1 MENDV
6 FYVLSGEEVLN
17 ISHFSV
23 LISEIIMGKYP
34 TLAHSGLVKEGFDRL
49 KNKMLAMDATNPVD
63 VPLDW
68 HETAALESSIIHTS
82 LSMNEKKF
90 TSENEEENEFFQFYR
105 REAPEL
111 LWQLVKQLEYNDFGL
126 TILEDIYHYDT
137 KMVKPL
143 VLDNIEEIAA
153 FDYNEFHQLM
163 YNWLFGTIDA
173 IELNHEKYDFGR
185 RIHEHQYINLKD
197 YNEYK
202 EKMKA
207 LVINTEVPMT
217 MRDIVI
223 QYWVFSLAQRLYVT
237 DAAKYMDEIEKGAP
251 EGSFEI
257 LRTSFL
263 HFAKSVIEAIDANF
277 EEVEEIEPYLKMVD
291 KWEFEIDM

>member
-1 MENDV
+1 MENEV
-6 FYVLSGEEVLN
+6 FYVLRGESILN

-23 LISEIIMGKYP
+23 SISEILMEKYP
-34 TLAHSGLVKEGFDRL
+34 SLAHSGLVKEGFDRL
-49 KNKMLAMDATNPVD
+49 KEKMSGMDIDNPVD

-68 HETAALESSIIHTS
+68 HEAAALESSIIHTS
-82 LSMNEKKF
+82 LSMSEREF
-90 TSENEEENEFFQFYR
+90 TSENEEENDYFQFYK

-126 TILEDIYHYDT
+126 TILEDIYQYDT

-143 VLDNIEEIAA
+143 ELDNTDEIAT

-173 IELNHEKYDFGR
+173 IELNHENYDFGR

-207 LVINTEVPMT
+207 LEPNTEIPMT

-237 DAAKYMDEIEKGAP
+237 DAAKFMDQIAQDAP
-251 EGSFEI
+251 EGSFHL
-257 LRTSFL
+257 LRSKFL
-263 HFAKSVIEAIDANF
+263 YFSKSVIEAIDANF
-277 EEVEEIEPYLKMVD
+277 AEVEEIAPYLKMVD
-291 KWEFEIDM
+291 KWEFKLEM